1 MRERR
6 IFYLHMNKIATASFL
21 LGDGLG
27 DEAML
32 IFGLQYADRFYP
44 VFINNDGL
52 TVGFTN
58 KEINT

>member
-32 IFGLQYADRFYP
+32 IFGLQYADRFCP
-44 VFINNDGL
+44 VFINKRWANCRFYKQGD
-52 TVGFTN
+52 
-58 KEINT
+58 